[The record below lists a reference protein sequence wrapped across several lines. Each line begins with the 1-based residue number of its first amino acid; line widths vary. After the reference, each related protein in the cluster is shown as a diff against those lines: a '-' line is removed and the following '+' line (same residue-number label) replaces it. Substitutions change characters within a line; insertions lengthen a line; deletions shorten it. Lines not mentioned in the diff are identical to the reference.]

1 MIKAYRISLVVLSCL
16 IVAGCASMGP
26 APKPY
31 DASRTTD
38 GALGC
43 DEISGEV
50 DETNRS
56 MRTTAQALATMERH
70 NEKQVMKGLAIGLL
84 TGPIIA
90 QSLVGPEKDTI
101 SKHNEI
107 RRMAARNIL
116 LANLAAQKDC
126 NPVQALSG
134 DGALY
139 EQGIY
144 RTEEDRFG
152 NPDDER
158 LNAPKPLMFV
168 VAEDNPS
175 TPKTIIPP
183 INPAAAPSSPHS
195 SAKKP
200 KSETPPLSTSSTT
213 SPAPRIS
220 KKELMRQFQ
229 SGEISQTEYLERRR
243 R

>member
-1 MIKAYRISLVVLSCL
+1 MIKAYRISLAVLGCL
-16 IVAGCASMGP
+16 IVAGCASKGP

-168 VAEDNPS
+168 VAEARISQVNRS
-175 TPKTIIPP
+175 FSASIARLWYTYQYVGLVGGRVRCGTQRVKP
-183 INPAAAPSSPHS
+183 ICRLCA
-195 SAKKP
+195 
-200 KSETPPLSTSSTT
+200 STSI
-213 SPAPRIS
+213 AA
-220 KKELMRQFQ
+220 
-229 SGEISQTEYLERRR
+229 
-243 R
+243 